1 MRIRTFAAATLVAVV
16 AALPL
21 AGTAFAAD
29 RDCKDF
35 AGQAEAQAALQP
47 GDPER
52 LDQDD
57 DGIACETYEYAAA
70 ASSSSDASGSGSG
83 SASSDDD
90 QVTVK
95 PAGGVETGGGP
106 ESALSTGLTVAL
118 GAAAAGGVGAVAV
131 RRFARR

>member
-1 MRIRTFAAATLVAVV
+1 MRLRTFAAAITVAVV

-29 RDCKDF
+29 RDCADF
-35 AGQAEAQAALQP
+35 ATQAEAQAALQP

-52 LDQDD
+52 LDRDN
-57 DGIACETYEYAAA
+57 DGIACETQQYAATGA
-70 ASSSSDASGSGSG
+70 TG
-83 SASSDDD
+83 SADSGDDD
-90 QVTVK
+90 QVSVK

-106 ESALSTGLTVAL
+106 ESALSTGLAVAI

>member
-1 MRIRTFAAATLVAVV
+1 MRIRTFAAATTVALM

-52 LDQDD
+52 LDRDK
-57 DGIACETYEYAAA
+57 DGIACESYEYAA
-70 ASSSSDASGSGSG
+70 ASSSSGSGSSAG
-83 SASSDDD
+83 SSADDGD
-90 QVTVK
+90 QVSVK

-106 ESALSTGLTVAL
+106 ESALSTGLTVLL

-131 RRFARR
+131 RRLARR

>member
-1 MRIRTFAAATLVAVV
+1 MRIRTFAAALTVAVI

-29 RDCKDF
+29 RDCADF
-35 AGQAEAQAALQP
+35 ATQAEAQAALQP

-52 LDQDD
+52 LDRDD
-57 DGIACETYEYAAA
+57 DGIACETQQYAATGA
-70 ASSSSDASGSGSG
+70 TGSG
-83 SASSDDD
+83 DDD
-90 QVTVK
+90 QVSVK